1 MTARRDPDRL
11 LRTYLDDGPTELPD
25 RSYDAVRAQ
34 IDHTRQ
40 RVVFGPWRELNMSKF
55 VVFATAAAA
64 VLVVAA
70 VVGLN
75 LMPRSGDPGGVVAT
89 PTTTLPPTPAAPTPT
104 PNATL
109 SVGGSVVQGVDIEPG
124 TYDAQFEGYR
134 YTLTVP
140 DTDFG
145 PDVVGWESQRNSEHL
160 AITWYGSDEMPNFA
174 GMVIYGDVRTLY
186 AEPCQ
191 WASSAFT
198 PGPTVDDL
206 ANALAALD
214 GFESTQP
221 TDVTV
226 GGYHGKRL
234 QMISPADVNVSLCH
248 GGEYRPFE
256 GTLLGNQGETID
268 VRILDLHGNRVL
280 LATHVQVGTPAD
292 AVADLNRMLD
302 SLQIEP
308 ANP

>member
-11 LRTYLDDGPTELPD
+11 LRTYLEDGPTELPD
-25 RSYDAVRAQ
+25 RSYDAVRAH
-34 IDHTRQ
+34 IDNTRQ
-40 RVVFGPWRELNMSKF
+40 RAVLGPWRQTQMSKF
-55 VVFATAAAA
+55 VPFGIAAAA

-89 PTTTLPPTPAAPTPT
+89 PTMPAATATAAPTPT
-104 PNATL
+104 PTPTPNAL
-109 SVGGSVVQGVDIEPG
+109 RGDAYIGPG
-124 TYDAQFEGYR
+124 TYVAEFEGYR

-140 DTDFG
+140 NTDFG
-145 PDVVGWESQRNSEHL
+145 PGFLGWGSQNNTDYL
-160 AITWYGSDEMPNFA
+160 ALMWDGEGDLPNFA
-174 GMVIYGDVRTLY
+174 AMINYGDVRTLY
-186 AEPCQ
+186 LEPCQ
-191 WASSAFT
+191 WAGSAFT

-226 GGYHGKRL
+226 AGYHGKRL
-234 QMISPADVNVSLCH
+234 QMISPADVNVRLCH
-248 GGEYRPFE
+248 GFEYRAFE
-256 GTLLGNQGETID
+256 GTLLGDAAGVTVD
-268 VRILDLHGNRVL
+268 VRILDLDGNRVM
-280 LATHVQVGTPAD
+280 LATHVQVGTPAE